1 MARISSARTRRL
13 RCLAAACLV
22 AAAGAAC
29 TETVPAPT
37 AADAE
42 AFLAGAEAR
51 LLELWSAHRRAAWVD
66 QRFATGDTAD
76 MSAAARRERLDG
88 TARLAHDAVRFD
100 GVELGAALRRK
111 LLLLRTGP
119 AAVGPAAPEL
129 RREFADL
136 LAYYH
141 INYLYEPGIEL
152 AYDRAAACTVQ
163 SGACLDRPALERLFA
178 ESRETD
184 ERLDAWLGWRRS
196 AAPGRPAYRRFV
208 ELANAGARELG
219 FADAGARRRAAYDL
233 PPDALGAELDRVWND
248 LRPLYESVHCLV
260 RERLGETYG
269 TAVAPPGEAIP
280 AHLLASPWGGR
291 WGELHDLVR
300 TRERDLW
307 DDLTRSLGRGR
318 VDAASMARLG
328 EGFFRSLGLDALP
341 ATLRERSLLVPPA
354 DPERACRPGAWHI
367 DAGADVR
374 LRTCVEGTG
383 ADFVTVHEMLGR
395 AHYQWAYRV
404 QDPLF
409 RVAAAGGAFEV
420 AVGGAMG
427 LSMTP
432 GYFVRAGL
440 IERAPA
446 ADDIDVLLRRA
457 LDTLAYVPFGLAV
470 ERWRGGV
477 LSGAV
482 GVEAYNRT
490 WWDLRRAYQ
499 GVGPAAPRSEA
510 AFDPGA
516 VAPVALNR
524 RVLPGV
530 IGRIL
535 QFQLHRALCE
545 AAGETGPLHRCSVFE
560 SPEAGARLRT
570 LMELGASRP
579 WPDALEALA
588 GTRSLDAGA
597 MREYFAPLAA
607 WLDARNAGREC
618 GWARTE
624 VRLVEGLRAA
634 PREQSRPAT
643 GGRGG

>member
-1 MARISSARTRRL
+1 MACISPARARRL
-13 RCLAAACLV
+13 RSLAVACLLAAAGV
-22 AAAGAAC
+22 AC
-29 TETVPAPT
+29 TAPAPPLT

-42 AFLAGAEAR
+42 AFLADAEAR

-76 MSAAARRERLDG
+76 ISAAARRERLDG
-88 TARLAHDAVRFD
+88 TARLAHAAAPFD

-111 LLLLRTGP
+111 LRLLRTGP

-129 RREFADL
+129 RQELSDV
-136 LAYYH
+136 LA
-141 INYLYEPGIEL
+141 GIERT
-152 AYDRAAACTVQ
+152 YERATACTVQ
-163 SGACLDRPALERLFA
+163 SGACLDRPDLERLFA
-178 ESRETD
+178 ESQETD
-184 ERLDAWLGWRRS
+184 ERLDAWLGWRRA
-196 AAPGRPAYRRFV
+196 AAPGGPAFRRFV

-233 PPDALGAELDRVWND
+233 PPDALWAELDRVWND
-248 LRPLYESVHCLV
+248 LRPLYESLHCLV
-260 RERLGETYG
+260 RDRLAETYG
-269 TAVAPPGEAIP
+269 TAVAPPDEAIP

-300 TRERDLW
+300 ARERDLW
-307 DDLTRSLGRGR
+307 DDLTRSLERRR

-328 EGFFRSLGLDALP
+328 ERFFRSLGLGALP
-341 ATLRERSLLVPPA
+341 ATFRERSLLVPPA
-354 DPERACRPGAWHI
+354 DPARACRPGAWHI

-374 LRTCVEGTG
+374 LRLCVEGTG
-383 ADFVTVHEMLGR
+383 ADFVAVHEMLGR
-395 AHYQWAYRV
+395 AHYQWAYRL

-409 RVAAAGGAFEV
+409 RVGAAAGAFEV

-432 GYFVRAGL
+432 GYFVRTGL

-446 ADDIDVLLRRA
+446 ADDVDVLLRRA

-470 ERWRGGV
+470 ERWRWGVFSGG
-477 LSGAV
+477 V
-482 GVEAYNRT
+482 GVEAYNRA

-499 GVGPAAPRSEA
+499 GVGPAAPRGEA

-516 VAPVALNR
+516 EAPVALNR
-524 RVLPGV
+524 RLLPGV

-560 SPEAGARLRT
+560 SPEAGARLRA
-570 LMELGASRP
+570 LMELGSSRP
-579 WPDALEALA
+579 WPEALEALA

-607 WLDARNAGREC
+607 WLDTRNEGRRC
-618 GWARTE
+618 GWAQPE
-624 VRLVEGLRAA
+624 VSLGRGLAAA
-634 PREQSRPAT
+634 PRA
-643 GGRGG
+643 

>member
-1 MARISSARTRRL
+1 MVCITPARRRL
-13 RCLAAACLV
+13 RCLAVACLV
-22 AAAGAAC
+22 AAAGVAC
-29 TETVPAPT
+29 TDRAPQLT

-42 AFLAGAEAR
+42 AFLAEAEVR

-66 QRFATGDTAD
+66 ERFATGDTAD
-76 MSAAARRERLDG
+76 ISAAARRERLDG
-88 TARLAHDAVRFD
+88 TARLAHDAARFD
-100 GVELGAALRRK
+100 EVELGGALRRK
-111 LLLLRTGP
+111 LHLLRTTP
-119 AAVGPAAPEL
+119 APVGPAAPEL
-129 RREFADL
+129 RQELWDV
-136 LAYYH
+136 LAG
-141 INYLYEPGIEL
+141 LER

-163 SGACLDRPALERLFA
+163 RAACLDPPALERLFA

-184 ERLDAWLGWRRS
+184 ERLDAWLGWRRA

-233 PPDALGAELDRVWND
+233 PPEALGAELDRAWND
-248 LRPLYESVHCLV
+248 LRPLYESLHCLV

-269 TAVAPPGEAIP
+269 TAVAPPDAAIP

-291 WGELHDLVR
+291 WDELHDLVR
-300 TRERDLW
+300 TRDRDLW
-307 DDLTRSLGRGR
+307 DDLTRSLERRR
-318 VDAASMARLG
+318 VDAAAMAGLG
-328 EGFFRSLGLDALP
+328 ERFFRSLGLGALP
-341 ATLRERSLLVPPA
+341 ATFRERSLLVPPA
-354 DPERACRPGAWHI
+354 EPERACRPGAWHI

-374 LRTCVEGTG
+374 LRMCVEGTG
-383 ADFVTVHEMLGR
+383 ADLVTVHEMLGR
-395 AHYQWAYRV
+395 AYYQWAYRF

-409 RVAAAGGAFEV
+409 RGGAAEGAFEV

-457 LDTLAYVPFGLAV
+457 LDALAYVPFGLAV
-470 ERWRGGV
+470 DRWRRGV
-477 LSGAV
+477 FSGAV

-516 VAPVALNR
+516 EAPVALNR

-535 QFQLHRALCE
+535 QFQVHRALCE
-545 AAGETGPLHRCSVFE
+545 AAGDTRPLHRCTVFE
-560 SPEAGARLRT
+560 SPEAGARLRG

-579 WPDALEALA
+579 WPEALEALA
-588 GTRSLDAGA
+588 GTRSLDAGP

-607 WLDARNAGREC
+607 WLDARNEGRRC
-618 GWARTE
+618 GWTQPE
-624 VRLVEGLRAA
+624 VRLGRGLRAA
-634 PREQSRPAT
+634 PGA
-643 GGRGG
+643 